1 MSRALLGLALLALVY
16 ALTLASADPL
26 DLLAGLALGAVGV
39 AVQRRLRG
47 VEPADEGADRAAAL
61 PARVLAF
68 PLFVG
73 GLLADVARGTIDV
86 ALRTLHLRMVERP
99 GIVLVP
105 IEERTRLGVAV
116 SALATTLSP
125 GSLLVDVDWQ
135 RRAMLIHVID
145 ASDPDAVRAQHRRFY
160 ERYQRRVFP

>member
-1 MSRALLGLALLALVY
+1 MTRELLGVVLLALVY

-26 DLLAGLALGAVGV
+26 DLLAGLVFGAAGV
-39 AVQRRLRG
+39 MAQRRLRS
-47 VEPADEGADRAAAL
+47 VERTDEEEGRAPPL

-145 ASDPDAVRAQHRRFY
+145 ASDPDAVRALHRRFY

>member
-1 MSRALLGLALLALVY
+1 MSRFALGVALLVLVY
-16 ALTLASADPL
+16 ALTLASAEPL
-26 DLLAGLALGAVGV
+26 DLLTGLVIGAAVLAGTRGLRVGDGAE
-39 AVQRRLRG
+39 AQR
-47 VEPADEGADRAAAL
+47 PPAL

-68 PLFVG
+68 PLFVA
-73 GLLADVARGTIDV
+73 GLVADVARGTWDV
-86 ALRTLHLRMVERP
+86 TLRTLHLRPVERP

-135 RRAMLIHVID
+135 RGTMLIHVID
-145 ASDPDAVRAQHRRFY
+145 ASDPEAVRAQHRRFY
-160 ERYQRRVFP
+160 DRYQRRVFP